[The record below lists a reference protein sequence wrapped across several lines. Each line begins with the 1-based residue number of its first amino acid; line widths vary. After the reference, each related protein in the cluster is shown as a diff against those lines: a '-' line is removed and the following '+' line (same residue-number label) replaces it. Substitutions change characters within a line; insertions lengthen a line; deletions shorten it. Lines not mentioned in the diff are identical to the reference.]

1 MKGLMALA
9 LCSFALSADALPT
22 ISPAPADGQFDAN
35 TTWYY
40 WDAPRKGFGY
50 IVNDDSYRNA
60 AKTQFIMSNTTFP
73 EGDAGLW
80 CIVGNE
86 TDGYQFYNK
95 AAGTGQVFGVE
106 STGAADAKSNM
117 YEDGTENVTTRF
129 LFVDGE
135 GASAGNY
142 IIKLKRDD
150 SGIRILNDRNEVDGV
165 HRLALWENPNG
176 DGWKSNDGSTF
187 RFRTIDDFAIS
198 LPENF
203 LTTDENN
210 PNYFFIKNLR
220 AADSGRYPNQAGNG
234 QAPYVSCEG
243 NGNMFTHVAV
253 TSTASLY
260 EPASTLWYFVSAGD
274 KVMIDGVECQPVK
287 IKNLIKPG
295 LAFNAFSGSQFT
307 ADGTIFYVFNH
318 KAGNYTG
325 YAIVKKENDGT
336 YSKTNQTAWSDF
348 GGVNVT
354 NIGYWK
360 IIDSGNA
367 DEGAVFDFESAASD
381 KIAATL
387 SNYMAAARNDI
398 GNTVKLFEQIMG
410 ATELSL
416 AIQNKINTI
425 VDFET
430 LESVQSEIYNDIYP
444 KLDRKVVYM
453 INNGRKDAG
462 NSAYIYL
469 NTSTEDSNTHN
480 KFMATD
486 HKCVLG
492 KWQLIH
498 NGTGNNFI
506 LRNIATDTYLSAQS
520 GSGATSATV
529 RRNSPFFFELRAHKD
544 GKGFVIHFLGNAN
557 KMCEKIETSG
567 DSYID
572 CTGVA
577 DPSNVTDPKFSFSF
591 EPANIAASEIVE
603 NDLYVIRSTRG
614 KSDEDSYKYTA
625 KYPGSLITAY
635 PADRQLARE
644 RVGYLNGA
652 HLEMYA
658 PGSVWKFVKDGE
670 GYKIYSLIG
679 EQTNAA
685 DNKGLK
691 VVEHDGVKYVDV
703 VANPD
708 VFYLKEISSADG
720 AFMAANTYALCTA
733 QNGGEYVT
741 VTDENKHGDFFLTLS
756 STEPTTANDD
766 AASFFI
772 ESIGETHEGVDPVA
786 EYAKYAAEL
795 HMFKSIAPV
804 LDDEDMTYI
813 LAEKGDYDYA
823 NITSI
828 AAANEFMA
836 KGDLTASSRAFQRLD
851 GKMVRLQNR
860 MPFGRYLYSNTS
872 AAEQYNN
879 PTATTADIAAQTLN
893 SIWTVELPG
902 TTEAEKI
909 QSARMRQLRLRN
921 LATGAYVNAD
931 LQTGETAQTLTV
943 RRRASLD
950 QSEFFLALT
959 KDYQRNT
966 ALMMKDNGADIP
978 VASDETTWGA
988 NSSQYAHWSIET
1000 AVSAAVPTVTL
1011 TKHAEKDDTYVLT
1024 VAKPEGVT
1032 AMSLTGLTGLGKATV
1047 EKATVARELTE
1058 AAEVELTADA
1068 DGNITGEIPAQL
1080 ASATEANDYTVKL
1093 PAALL
1098 AIDNNVSPAVE
1109 ATVTVPSD
1117 PTLTGIKEVT
1127 AAEKGAEMIYDLQGR
1142 RVSKASKGVYIIN
1155 GVKTLVK

>member
-9 LCSFALSADALPT
+9 LGTFALSADALPT

-220 AADSGRYPNQAGNG
+220 AADSGRYPNQAGKG

-336 YSKTNQTAWSDF
+336 YSKTNQTAWSDH

-381 KIAATL
+381 KIAASL
-387 SNYMAAARNDI
+387 SNYMAASRNSLS
-398 GNTVKLFEQIMG
+398 NTVKLFEQIMG
-410 ATELSL
+410 ATELSQ
-416 AIQNKINTI
+416 AIKDKINTI

-453 INNGRKDAG
+453 ANNGRETASKG
-462 NSAYIYL
+462 KYIYL
-469 NTSTEDSNTHN
+469 NKTTN
-480 KFMATD
+480 KFVATD

-492 KWQLIH
+492 KWQFIH
-498 NGTGNNFI
+498 NGNGNNFI
-506 LRNIATDTYLSAQS
+506 LRNIATDTYVSAA
-520 GSGATSATV
+520 GSFSATSATE
-529 RRNSPFFFELRAHKD
+529 RRNSPYTFQILAHKD
-544 GKGFVIHFLGNAN
+544 GKGFVLKFTGNN
-557 KMCEKIETSG
+557 MCEKIDNAD
-567 DSYID
+567 DSYLM
-572 CTGVA
+572 CATQA
-577 DPSNVTDPKFSFSF
+577 DPSNVTDAAYSFSF
-591 EPANIAASEIVE
+591 EAANIAASEITAD
-603 NDLYVIRSTRG
+603 DLYVIRSTRG

-658 PGSVWKFVKDGE
+658 PGSVWKFVKEGE

-703 VANPD
+703 MANPD

-741 VTDENKHGDFFLTLS
+741 VTDENNHGDFFLTLS
-756 STEPTTANDD
+756 ATEPTTATDD

-772 ESIGETHEGVDPVA
+772 ESIGTTHDGANPTE
-786 EYAKYAAEL
+786 EYKTYAKEL

-804 LDDEDMTYI
+804 LNDEDMEYI
-813 LAEKGDYDYA
+813 LAEKEDYDYT
-823 NITSI
+823 NISTI

-836 KGDLTASSRAFQRLD
+836 KGKMTASSRAFQRLD
-851 GKMVRLQNR
+851 GKMIRLQNR

-872 AAEQYNN
+872 AAAQYNN

-902 TTEAEKI
+902 TTDEEKI
-909 QSARMRQLRLRN
+909 ASARMRQLRLRN
-921 LATGAYVNAD
+921 LATGAYVNAH

-950 QSEFFLALT
+950 QTEFFLALT
-959 KDYQRNT
+959 KDYERNT

-1011 TKHAEKDDTYVLT
+1011 TKHTEKDDTYVLT

-1032 AMSLTGLTGLGKATV
+1032 AMSLTGLTGLGKASV

-1080 ASATEANDYTVKL
+1080 ASATEDNNYTVKL

-1098 AIDNNVSPAVE
+1098 AMDNNVSPAVE

-1127 AAEKGAEMIYDLQGR
+1127 AAEKGAEVIYDLQGR